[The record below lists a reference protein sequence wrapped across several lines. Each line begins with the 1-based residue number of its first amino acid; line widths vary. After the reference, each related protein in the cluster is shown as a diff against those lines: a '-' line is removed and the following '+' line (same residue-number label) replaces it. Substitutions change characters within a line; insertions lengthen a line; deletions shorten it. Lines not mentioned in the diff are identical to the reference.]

1 MLDEATRSAILTL
14 RANGNGSRRI
24 AQSLGVARSTVRRV
38 IANGGAQ
45 VPPLER
51 KR

>member
-14 RANGNGSRRI
+14 RANGHGSRKI

-38 IANGGAQ
+38 RCPISA
-45 VPPLER
+45 VRPRLSF
-51 KR
+51 